1 MFDKEN
7 PALSAKDA
15 LSLLRAPL
23 APEGQPDSPSTLQAH
38 EAAVAKR
45 FASTPTL
52 PARRAPL
59 TPKSPNPAARTPMTP
74 AAAFSRTTEDFDLS
88 FNSAGA
94 GSTPGTALS
103 QKSAGDF
110 LDACESRRSDGAAAR
125 RRRPSPVLE
134 SSPTEFHARMGRD
147 SDFDEGQSTGGAFSP
162 TVRNKVNAATI
173 VLAAAATT
181 PGNRKTHPT
190 PANTPVG
197 HAFPRQL
204 SAPKTPTDAPIDDTN
219 PPASLIAS
227 SSPSEEEVIEEV
239 RSWFASVHSKLDVA
253 LSAIS
258 PAPKKMP
265 SAAQTK
271 SAETKIPVI
280 DASKT
285 VDDGS
290 GTVTWKDASTPA
302 HASVFPRRTA
312 SGVTYPTPALAS
324 ADDLRDEAR
333 RAAAALT
340 EAAIAKLTECDAER
354 RLPETPG
361 PDARLEEDVEETPKA
376 EVPEQ
381 VPVPE
386 QDPVPEQVAVPEE
399 PELAVMEL
407 AATPETMPSRRAA
420 IAADAENASPS
431 QTPLFDAPPLVSPP
445 ASSPSVGHAAHDA
458 LAMTPETLRVVAMVT
473 CAALLSGYTIAIT
486 VFALATV
493 ANVAAAFASAA
504 WGAASSITFFPSP
517 AEPEAVRCVM
527 RGAWAAYPP
536 GLALAVLAAE
546 DVIGSVLDAL
556 RDASR
561 SGMDVAL
568 GGGVQNVETSY
579 EDDSF
584 ASPTVFHDARVVTV
598 TWEGVAVLF
607 FVATTATLVIGGAAL
622 FFAFF
627 AESPGGGDVLQTLS
641 SAVKV
646 SPGTRRALSRVME
659 AVSPVS
665 PAGSAR
671 KVRARTASSN
681 IF

>member
-1 MFDKEN
+1 
-7 PALSAKDA
+7 
-15 LSLLRAPL
+15 
-23 APEGQPDSPSTLQAH
+23 
-38 EAAVAKR
+38 
-45 FASTPTL
+45 
-52 PARRAPL
+52 
-59 TPKSPNPAARTPMTP
+59 
-74 AAAFSRTTEDFDLS
+74 
-88 FNSAGA
+88 
-94 GSTPGTALS
+94 
-103 QKSAGDF
+103 
-110 LDACESRRSDGAAAR
+110 
-125 RRRPSPVLE
+125 
-134 SSPTEFHARMGRD
+134 
-147 SDFDEGQSTGGAFSP
+147 
-162 TVRNKVNAATI
+162 
-173 VLAAAATT
+173 
-181 PGNRKTHPT
+181 
-190 PANTPVG
+190 
-197 HAFPRQL
+197 
-204 SAPKTPTDAPIDDTN
+204 
-219 PPASLIAS
+219 
-227 SSPSEEEVIEEV
+227 
-239 RSWFASVHSKLDVA
+239 
-253 LSAIS
+253 
-258 PAPKKMP
+258 MP

-271 SAETKIPVI
+271 SAETKIPVV

-290 GTVTWKDASTPA
+290 GTVALKDASTPA
-302 HASVFPRRTA
+302 HASVFPRLTA

-381 VPVPE
+381 V
-386 QDPVPEQVAVPEE
+386 PVPEQVAVPEE

-504 WGAASSITFFPSP
+504 WGAASAITFFPSP

-536 GLALAVLAAE
+536 GLARLVLAAE

-561 SGMDVAL
+561 SGGEI

-607 FVATTATLVIGGAAL
+607 FVATTATLLIGGAAL

-627 AESPGGGDVLQTLS
+627 AGSPERGDVLQTLS

>member
-271 SAETKIPVI
+271 SAETKIPVV

-302 HASVFPRRTA
+302 HASVFPRLTA

-361 PDARLEEDVEETPKA
+361 PDARLEKDVEETLKA

-381 VPVPE
+381 V
-386 QDPVPEQVAVPEE
+386 PVPEQVAVPEE
-399 PELAVMEL
+399 PELAAMEL

-431 QTPLFDAPPLVSPP
+431 PTLFDAPPLVSPP

-504 WGAASSITFFPSP
+504 WGAASALFFPSP

-536 GLALAVLAAE
+536 GLARLVLAAE

-561 SGMDVAL
+561 SGGEI

-607 FVATTATLVIGGAAL
+607 FVATTATLVLGGAAI

-627 AESPGGGDVLQTLS
+627 AGSPGGGDVLQTLS

-671 KVRARTASSN
+671 KIRARTASLN

>member
-59 TPKSPNPAARTPMTP
+59 TPKSPNPAARTPVTP

-181 PGNRKTHPT
+181 PGNKKTHPT

-197 HAFPRQL
+197 HAFPRQR

-219 PPASLIAS
+219 PPSSLVAS

-253 LSAIS
+253 LSAVS
-258 PAPKKMP
+258 PAP
-265 SAAQTK
+265 TK
-271 SAETKIPVI
+271 RTSAETKIPVEMP
-280 DASKT
+280 AT
-285 VDDGS
+285 ENVA
-290 GTVTWKDASTPA
+290 WKDASTPA
-302 HASVFPRRTA
+302 HGSVFPRRTA

-340 EAAIAKLTECDAER
+340 EAAIAKLTECDKER

-376 EVPEQ
+376 KVPEQ
-381 VPVPE
+381 V
-386 QDPVPEQVAVPEE
+386 PVPEQVAVPEE
-399 PELAVMEL
+399 PELAAIDL

-420 IAADAENASPS
+420 VAGDAENASKTTSPTS
-431 QTPLFDAPPLVSPP
+431 FDAPPLVSPP

-458 LAMTPETLRVVAMVT
+458 LTMTPETLRVVAMVT

-493 ANVAAAFASAA
+493 ANVAAALASAA
-504 WGAASSITFFPSP
+504 WGAASAVFFPSP
-517 AEPEAVRCVM
+517 PEPEAVRCVM

-536 GLALAVLAAE
+536 GLARLVLAAE
-546 DVIGSVLDAL
+546 DALGSVLDAL

-561 SGMDVAL
+561 SGGAL
-568 GGGVQNVETSY
+568 GGGVLDAETWY

-584 ASPTVFHDARVVTV
+584 ASPTGNRDARVVTV

-607 FVATTATLVIGGAAL
+607 FVATTATLVFGGAAL
-622 FFAFF
+622 FFASFG
-627 AESPGGGDVLQTLS
+627 SSSGDVLETLS

-671 KVRARTASSN
+671 KGRARTGSN

>member
-271 SAETKIPVI
+271 SAETKIPVV

-302 HASVFPRRTA
+302 HASVFPRLTA

-361 PDARLEEDVEETPKA
+361 PDARLEKDVEETLKA

-381 VPVPE
+381 V
-386 QDPVPEQVAVPEE
+386 PVPEQVAVPEE
-399 PELAVMEL
+399 PELAAMEL

-431 QTPLFDAPPLVSPP
+431 PTLFDAPPLVSPP

-504 WGAASSITFFPSP
+504 WGAASALFFPSP

-536 GLALAVLAAE
+536 GLARLVLAAE

-561 SGMDVAL
+561 SGGEI

-579 EDDSF
+579 EDVSF

-607 FVATTATLVIGGAAL
+607 FVATTATLVIGGAAI

-627 AESPGGGDVLQTLS
+627 AGSPGGGDVLQTLS

-671 KVRARTASSN
+671 KIRARTASSN

>member
-1 MFDKEN
+1 VFDKEN

-271 SAETKIPVI
+271 SAETKIPVV

-290 GTVTWKDASTPA
+290 GTGQRGRTPR
-302 HASVFPRRTA
+302 PRRT
-312 SGVTYPTPALAS
+312 
-324 ADDLRDEAR
+324 R
-333 RAAAALT
+333 RF
-340 EAAIAKLTECDAER
+340 
-354 RLPETPG
+354 
-361 PDARLEEDVEETPKA
+361 
-376 EVPEQ
+376 
-381 VPVPE
+381 
-386 QDPVPEQVAVPEE
+386 
-399 PELAVMEL
+399 
-407 AATPETMPSRRAA
+407 SRG
-420 IAADAENASPS
+420 
-431 QTPLFDAPPLVSPP
+431 SPP
-445 ASSPSVGHAAHDA
+445 
-458 LAMTPETLRVVAMVT
+458 
-473 CAALLSGYTIAIT
+473 
-486 VFALATV
+486 
-493 ANVAAAFASAA
+493 
-504 WGAASSITFFPSP
+504 
-517 AEPEAVRCVM
+517 
-527 RGAWAAYPP
+527 
-536 GLALAVLAAE
+536 
-546 DVIGSVLDAL
+546 
-556 RDASR
+556 
-561 SGMDVAL
+561 
-568 GGGVQNVETSY
+568 
-579 EDDSF
+579 
-584 ASPTVFHDARVVTV
+584 
-598 TWEGVAVLF
+598 
-607 FVATTATLVIGGAAL
+607 
-622 FFAFF
+622 
-627 AESPGGGDVLQTLS
+627 
-641 SAVKV
+641 
-646 SPGTRRALSRVME
+646 RA
-659 AVSPVS
+659 
-665 PAGSAR
+665 
-671 KVRARTASSN
+671 
-681 IF
+681 

>member
-1 MFDKEN
+1 
-7 PALSAKDA
+7 
-15 LSLLRAPL
+15 
-23 APEGQPDSPSTLQAH
+23 
-38 EAAVAKR
+38 
-45 FASTPTL
+45 
-52 PARRAPL
+52 
-59 TPKSPNPAARTPMTP
+59 
-74 AAAFSRTTEDFDLS
+74 
-88 FNSAGA
+88 
-94 GSTPGTALS
+94 
-103 QKSAGDF
+103 
-110 LDACESRRSDGAAAR
+110 
-125 RRRPSPVLE
+125 
-134 SSPTEFHARMGRD
+134 
-147 SDFDEGQSTGGAFSP
+147 
-162 TVRNKVNAATI
+162 
-173 VLAAAATT
+173 
-181 PGNRKTHPT
+181 
-190 PANTPVG
+190 
-197 HAFPRQL
+197 
-204 SAPKTPTDAPIDDTN
+204 
-219 PPASLIAS
+219 
-227 SSPSEEEVIEEV
+227 
-239 RSWFASVHSKLDVA
+239 
-253 LSAIS
+253 
-258 PAPKKMP
+258 
-265 SAAQTK
+265 
-271 SAETKIPVI
+271 
-280 DASKT
+280 
-285 VDDGS
+285 
-290 GTVTWKDASTPA
+290 
-302 HASVFPRRTA
+302 
-312 SGVTYPTPALAS
+312 
-324 ADDLRDEAR
+324 
-333 RAAAALT
+333 
-340 EAAIAKLTECDAER
+340 
-354 RLPETPG
+354 
-361 PDARLEEDVEETPKA
+361 
-376 EVPEQ
+376 
-381 VPVPE
+381 
-386 QDPVPEQVAVPEE
+386 
-399 PELAVMEL
+399 MEL

-431 QTPLFDAPPLVSPP
+431 PTLFDAPPLVSPP

-504 WGAASSITFFPSP
+504 WGAASAITFFPSP

-627 AESPGGGDVLQTLS
+627 AGSPSGDVLQTLS

-671 KVRARTASSN
+671 KIRARTASSN